1 MPLIVLPALL
11 THALSA
17 RFVDSL
23 GQKLKV
29 VVNESPAVMPQSG
42 FSLGT
47 IRIPADTVAAD
58 AAALTE
64 FDSSAL
70 AVLLEC
76 RRQAFALNQKFMVLN
91 MPPRLQQLAN
101 LYGVHSLL
109 KSAASD

>member
-23 GQKLKV
+23 GHTLKAA
-29 VVNESPAVMPQSG
+29 VNASPAAMPQSG
-42 FSLGT
+42 LSSGT
-47 IRIPADTVAAD
+47 FMVPNDTVAAD

-76 RRQAFALNQKFMVLN
+76 RRQAFALNQKFLVLN
-91 MPPRLQQLAN
+91 MPPRLQQLAS
-101 LYGVHSLL
+101 LYGVQLL
-109 KSAASD
+109 MELVASD

>member
-23 GQKLKV
+23 GHALKAA
-29 VVNESPAVMPQSG
+29 VNAPPGEVPQSG
-42 FSLGT
+42 FSSGT
-47 IRIPADTVAAD
+47 ARIPANTVVVD

-76 RRQAFALNQKFMVLN
+76 RRQALALGQKFMVLN
-91 MPPRLQQLAN
+91 MPPRLQQLAS
-101 LYGVHSLL
+101 LYGVQSLME
-109 KSAASD
+109 SATSD